1 MPTSAACLLLWS
13 LALVWRVRFSPAAK
27 HATRKPL
34 ELTARIDNGYN
45 YELHGAKRDFRDLP
59 VPIAAMS
66 KQVAS
71 AASSGPAAPAPQP
84 PAAYGAAAME
94 DLLESIHW
102 SGCEVLNA
110 TKTDAVGSLLKQGLR
125 DQELMIVESD
135 ADEQLLIS
143 IAFKAK
149 VKVHSIAIKAPADGR
164 APKSLKLFV
173 NKPSMDCSD
182 GESMV
187 RAHAQEFPSP
197 RWEVADVLAP
207 TRACTT
213 AANASVNYRW
223 RIRRC

>member
-1 MPTSAACLLLWS
+1 MNFT
-13 LALVWRVRFSPAAK
+13 VRKGIFGIYRYRSRP
-27 HATRKPL
+27 
-34 ELTARIDNGYN
+34 
-45 YELHGAKRDFRDLP
+45 
-59 VPIAAMS
+59 MS

-197 RWEVADVLAP
+197 RWHEHEHEHAPRWEVADVLAP

-213 AANASVNYRW
+213 AANASVKGGGSGD
-223 RIRRC
+223 

>member
-1 MPTSAACLLLWS
+1 MDAFGGGTLCS
-13 LALVWRVRFSPAAK
+13 LD
-27 HATRKPL
+27 
-34 ELTARIDNGYN
+34 TASYSLGWG
-45 YELHGAKRDFRDLP
+45 GA
-59 VPIAAMS
+59 I
-66 KQVAS
+66 
-71 AASSGPAAPAPQP
+71 
-84 PAAYGAAAME
+84 GAARSRIF
-94 DLLESIHW
+94 LS
-102 SGCEVLNA
+102 
-110 TKTDAVGSLLKQGLR
+110 Q
-125 DQELMIVESD
+125 IVASD

-187 RAHAQEFPSP
+187 RAHEFPSRMLNPHAQEFPSP

-223 RIRRC
+223 RIRRLN

>member
-1 MPTSAACLLLWS
+1 
-13 LALVWRVRFSPAAK
+13 
-27 HATRKPL
+27 
-34 ELTARIDNGYN
+34 
-45 YELHGAKRDFRDLP
+45 
-59 VPIAAMS
+59 MS

-182 GESMV
+182 GESMLKSSHHPV
-187 RAHAQEFPSP
+187 GKLLTCLPRLALAQLRRTLLS
-197 RWEVADVLAP
+197 
-207 TRACTT
+207 TT
-213 AANASVNYRW
+213 GGGSGD
-223 RIRRC
+223 

>member
-1 MPTSAACLLLWS
+1 
-13 LALVWRVRFSPAAK
+13 
-27 HATRKPL
+27 
-34 ELTARIDNGYN
+34 
-45 YELHGAKRDFRDLP
+45 
-59 VPIAAMS
+59 
-66 KQVAS
+66 
-71 AASSGPAAPAPQP
+71 
-84 PAAYGAAAME
+84 ME

-110 TKTDAVGSLLKQGLR
+110 TKTDAVSSLLKQGLR

-149 VKVHSIAIKAPADGR
+149 VKVHSMAIKAPADGR

-187 RAHAQEFPSP
+187 ADQEIELSAEQLGERLELKFVKFQNVDRLTLFIHANQGAEDSTALSGIKLWGAGLAQTNMSEFK
-197 RWEVADVLAP
+197 RVAGSAGEGE
-207 TRACTT
+207 
-213 AANASVNYRW
+213 
-223 RIRRC
+223 